1 MRDSAAQGVRSAR
14 GKTAHRSAGCLVYR
28 VAGGQIQF
36 LLVHPSG
43 GSFRKR
49 LFGIPKGLL
58 EPGEDPREAAI
69 RETREETGLEVRLV
83 ADLGTCRYKGGK
95 EVHAFLAELVSGN
108 VDEKGNTAHDWEID
122 VSKFYPL
129 ETCREIIH
137 PDQEVF
143 LDRAL
148 SLLGSVRAGEA
159 AGDNEG

>member
-1 MRDSAAQGVRSAR
+1 MGVSATRGGHATRGKAAQ
-14 GKTAHRSAGCLVYR
+14 RSAGCLVYR
-28 VAGGQIQF
+28 MAGGQIQF

-43 GSFRKR
+43 AGFRRR

-58 EPGEDPREAAI
+58 EPGENPSEAAL
-69 RETREETGLEVRLV
+69 RETKEETGLEVHLV
-83 ADLGTCRYKGGK
+83 ADLGTSRYKSGK
-95 EVHAFLAELVSGN
+95 EVHCFLAELVGGK

-129 ETCREIIH
+129 ETCRKIIH

-148 SLLGSVRAGEA
+148 SVLEA
-159 AGDNEG
+159 THLKAREEDNRD

>member
-1 MRDSAAQGVRSAR
+1 MPDPAARGRPPAR
-14 GKTAHRSAGCLVYR
+14 GKEGHRSAGCLVYR
-28 VAGGQIQF
+28 RVGGQIQF

-58 EPGEDPREAAI
+58 EPGEDPREAAL
-69 RETREETGLEVRLV
+69 RETKEETGLDVRLV
-83 ADLGTCRYKGGK
+83 ADLDTCRYKGGK
-95 EVHAFLAELVSGN
+95 EVRAFLAELVSGK

-148 SLLGSVRAGEA
+148 SVLGGTPPRTTEG
-159 AGDNEG
+159 GDKV

>member
-1 MRDSAAQGVRSAR
+1 MNDSPSGAARQKRAR
-14 GKTAHRSAGCLVYR
+14 AGEKSAGCLVYR
-28 VAGGQIQF
+28 ISEGEIQF

-58 EPGEDPREAAI
+58 EPQEDPREAAI

-83 ADLGTCRYKGGK
+83 ADLGTCRYKSGK
-95 EVHAFLAELVSGN
+95 EVHAFLAELVRGE
-108 VDEKGNTAHDWEID
+108 VDEKGNTPHDWEID

-129 ETCREIIH
+129 QTCRKIIH

-148 SLLGSVRAGEA
+148 PFLGLARAQ
-159 AGDNEG
+159 AGKEGNRG